1 MLNLLLGVL
10 LGLALHWLWC
20 SQYCSGCQ
28 LKLNLLKIKWN
39 KKLKKLKK

>member
-10 LGLALHWLWC
+10 LGIVLHWLWC
-20 SQYCSGCQ
+20 AQYCSACQ

-39 KKLKKLKK
+39 KSTF